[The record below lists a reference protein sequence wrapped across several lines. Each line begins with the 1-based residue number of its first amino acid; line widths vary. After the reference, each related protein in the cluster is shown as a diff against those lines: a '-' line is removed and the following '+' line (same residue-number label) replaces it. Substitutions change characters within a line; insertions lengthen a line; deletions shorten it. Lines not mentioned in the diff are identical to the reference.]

1 MILTEN
7 VGCNCVTMC
16 VFFSFQS
23 KNEIICESCVNVLL
37 LVFVESIPT
46 ETVKLSRSLRRKHA
60 LVGY

>member
-23 KNEIICESCVNVLL
+23 KNDIICESCVNALL

-46 ETVKLSRSLRRKHA
+46 ETVKLSRSLR
-60 LVGY
+60 